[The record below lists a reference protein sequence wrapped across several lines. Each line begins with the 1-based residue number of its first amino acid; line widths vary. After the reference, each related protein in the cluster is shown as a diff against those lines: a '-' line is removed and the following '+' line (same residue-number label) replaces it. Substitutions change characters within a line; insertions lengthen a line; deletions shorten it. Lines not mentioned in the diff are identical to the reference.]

1 MYYKYPPVY
10 KYIILL
16 ILITTFLKYY
26 KVITKENY
34 LLIASIFA
42 YMVFV
47 FDYVLIE
54 EHPNL
59 FEEKM
64 DIDEKT
70 MDKKDKKNKKRKD
83 KKKECKKIRII
94 NDIKKTEENI
104 EHFADSI
111 EEKDMDDMDDMD
123 DLDKEL
129 IEFDKSLNSKNNL
142 NNNETDTDD
151 NLTEEIQKEL
161 DELDL

>member
-59 FEEKM
+59 F
-64 DIDEKT
+64 DEK
-70 MDKKDKKNKKRKD
+70 KIEKKNKKRKD
-83 KKKECKKIRII
+83 KKKESKKEFKKIKVID
-94 NDIKKTEENI
+94 DIKKSEENI

-111 EEKDMDDMDDMD
+111 EEKDIE

-129 IEFDKSLNSKNNL
+129 EEFDKSLSNNNNL
-142 NNNETDTDD
+142 DYNDTDTDD

>member
-42 YMVFV
+42 YMIFV

-54 EHPNL
+54 DHPNL
-59 FEEKM
+59 FDDKMDCIEKKEEK
-64 DIDEKT
+64 KT
-70 MDKKDKKNKKRKD
+70 SKKNKKRKD
-83 KKKECKKIRII
+83 KKKDCKKIKVID
-94 NDIKKTEENI
+94 DIKKSEEHL

-111 EEKDMDDMDDMD
+111 EEKDMDDMDN
-123 DLDKEL
+123 LDKEL
-129 IEFDKSLNSKNNL
+129 EEFNKSLNKNNL
-142 NNNETDTDD
+142 NDGETDTDD